1 MQLSKFNYQ
10 QKQMFLLARRMFSA
24 GAKEYDLAVI
34 GGGPG
39 GYVAAIKGGQ
49 KGLKT
54 VCIEKRG
61 SLGGTCL
68 NVGCIP
74 SKALLNATHKFH
86 EAKHGF
92 KELGIIAKD
101 VSIDFGQLMKQKEK
115 AVTGLTSGIEFL
127 LKKNKVDYVKGWG
140 KFASANEI
148 EVDLNQGGKE
158 IIKAKNIIIATGSE
172 PSTLPGNVIPI
183 DEKYVV
189 SSTGALSLTSI
200 PKKLVVIGGGV
211 IGLEMGS
218 VYARLGTQVTV
229 VEYKDKI
236 CPSMDTEITTTFK
249 KILEKQGIKFLMK
262 TKVVGGAGGANG
274 CKVEIEPAEGGS
286 RTSLDCDVILV
297 STGRRAYTDGL
308 QLEKA
313 GLVADKRGMVEV
325 NDHLQT
331 KVPSIWA
338 IGDVVRGAMLA
349 HKAEEEGIAAVENI
363 IGEAGHVNYNCI
375 PGVIYTHPEV
385 ASVGKTEEE
394 LKGAGVKY
402 SKGVFP
408 FMANSRARTNHE
420 SEGLVKILT
429 DKETDKILGIH
440 IIGPNA
446 GEMIAEGVLGMEY
459 DASAEDIARTCHAHP
474 TLSEAFKEACMAAYD
489 KSIHY

>member
-1 MQLSKFNYQ
+1 M
-10 QKQMFLLARRMFSA
+10 
-24 GAKEYDLAVI
+24 
-34 GGGPG
+34 
-39 GYVAAIKGGQ
+39 AAIKAAQ
-49 KGLKT
+49 RGLKT
-54 VCIEKRG
+54 ICIEKRG

-74 SKALLNATHKFH
+74 SKALLNATHKYH
-86 EAKHGF
+86 DAQHNF
-92 KELGIIAKD
+92 KDLGIVVKE
-101 VSIDFGQLMKQKEK
+101 VSIDFAQLMKQKDK
-115 AVTGLTSGIEFL
+115 SVTGLTQGIEFL
-127 LKKNKVDYVKGWG
+127 FKKNKVDYMKGYG

-148 EVDLNQGGKE
+148 DIDLVDGTKDR
-158 IIKAKNIIIATGSE
+158 IKAKNIIIATGSE
-172 PSTLPGNVIPI
+172 PSPLPGNVIPV

-189 SSTGALSLTSI
+189 SSTGALALDKI

-229 VEYKDKI
+229 VEYMERI
-236 CPSMDTEITTTFK
+236 CPSMDVEITTQFK
-249 KILEKQGIKFLMK
+249 KILEKQGFKFLMK
-262 TKVVGGAGGANG
+262 TKVVGGSGAASG
-274 CKVEIEPAEGGS
+274 CKVEIEPAEGGA
-286 RTSLDCDVILV
+286 RTTLDCDVILV
-297 STGRRAYTDGL
+297 ATGRRAFTAGL
-308 QLEKA
+308 QLDKA
-313 GLVADKRGMVEV
+313 GLTADKFGRVET

-338 IGDVVRGAMLA
+338 IGDVIKGAMLA

-363 IGEAGHVNYNCI
+363 LGEAGHVNYGAI

-394 LKGAGVKY
+394 LKAEGVKFG
-402 SKGVFP
+402 KGIFP

-420 SEGLVKILT
+420 SEGMVKILT
-429 DKETDKILGIH
+429 DKATDKILGVH

-459 DASAEDIARTCHAHP
+459 GAAAEDIARTCHAHP

-489 KSIHY
+489 KPIHY

>member
-1 MQLSKFNYQ
+1 
-10 QKQMFLLARRMFSA
+10 MFLLARRMFSA
-24 GAKEYDLAVI
+24 SAKEYDLAVI

-61 SLGGTCL
+61 TLGGTCL

-86 EAKHGF
+86 EAQHGF
-92 KELGIIAKD
+92 KDLGIIAKD

-229 VEYKDKI
+229 VEYMDKI

-249 KILEKQGIKFLMK
+249 KLLEKQGLKFLMK
-262 TKVVGGAGGANG
+262 TKVVGGAGGPNG

-286 RTSLDCDVILV
+286 RTTLDCDIILV
-297 STGRRAYTDGL
+297 STGRRAFTGGL

-363 IGEAGHVNYNCI
+363 VGEAGHVNYNCI

-385 ASVGKTEEE
+385 AAVGKTEEE
-394 LKGAGVKY
+394 LKAAGVKY